1 LAAGGVLAPTLFSV
15 LIQSGKPINV
25 FYGDLLGAVLMA
37 GAGVIEIIFGVNAE
51 RKSLESIAR
60 PLSFVEEEEERE
72 AGMAQAG

>member
-1 LAAGGVLAPTLFSV
+1 
-15 LIQSGKPINV
+15 
-25 FYGDLLGAVLMA
+25 MA

-60 PLSFVEEEEERE
+60 PLSFVEEEEEQE

>member
-1 LAAGGVLAPTLFSV
+1 
-15 LIQSGKPINV
+15 
-25 FYGDLLGAVLMA
+25 MA